1 MAENIIKLK
10 PKEEI
15 IRIKFTNKPNKSP
28 QAPKIWRKE
37 INFLNFENPQR
48 SYSFII
54 LFEKKEFRP

>member
-28 QAPKIWRKE
+28 QAPKI
-37 INFLNFENPQR
+37 
-48 SYSFII
+48 
-54 LFEKKEFRP
+54 